1 MKKNNSRKAFQIVKD
16 LTKQKQS
23 KVSTILGKD
32 GKCLTEASDIIGR
45 WTEYCQEL
53 YNHQTKEDPEVLEV
67 PESLNYDN
75 FPILKEEVEVAVRSL
90 KSGNAAGVDNI
101 SAELIKNDKL
111 DTNKN
116 LQQDLADRSMARN
129 MDTITNY
136 NPTQER

>member
-1 MKKNNSRKAFQIVKD
+1 M
-16 LTKQKQS
+16 
-23 KVSTILGKD
+23 
-32 GKCLTEASDIIGR
+32 
-45 WTEYCQEL
+45 
-53 YNHQTKEDPEVLEV
+53 LEV